1 MRRARDGRR
10 RGEHGRL
17 LLLGISLQL
26 YGSFGNPHVVLWG
39 IEVLLLLHE
48 SIRLLLW
55 GLPIRM
61 LSRFGF
67 MRFHNARKQNAK
79 IPENKTHKIQ
89 GKTPNMHNTPIQ
101 HSTHDTAAT

>member
-61 LSRFGF
+61 LSR
-67 MRFHNARKQNAK
+67 KQNAK
-79 IPENKTHKIQ
+79 IPKN
-89 GKTPNMHNTPIQ
+89 
-101 HSTHDTAAT
+101 

>member
-26 YGSFGNPHVVLWG
+26 YGVLRG

-55 GLPIRM
+55 GM

-67 MRFHNARKQNAK
+67 MRCHNARKQNAK